1 MVTSIDCH
9 VSSVNMTVPIDY
21 VSHILLHT
29 FVVLGSDM
37 VMSIDSTYYQWVDY
51 VILPCI
57 PLWYL
62 VVDIVIP
69 IDSTTNRVCQ

>member
-51 VILPCI
+51 VNETLPSI
-57 PLWYL
+57 NMSYYHVYL
-62 VVDIVIP
+62 CG
-69 IDSTTNRVCQ
+69 TW